1 LVPAQDPS
9 GEVIPVGV
17 AARALELVIN
27 VEELDEEGEEDGEGD
42 GESDDETES
51 QLPNCG
57 WHPVPQYAEEV
68 PQ

>member
-1 LVPAQDPS
+1 MD
-9 GEVIPVGV
+9 V
-17 AARALELVIN
+17 AVRVLELVIT

-42 GESDDETES
+42 GESDDETKL

-57 WHPVPQYAEEV
+57 WHPVPQYAGEV